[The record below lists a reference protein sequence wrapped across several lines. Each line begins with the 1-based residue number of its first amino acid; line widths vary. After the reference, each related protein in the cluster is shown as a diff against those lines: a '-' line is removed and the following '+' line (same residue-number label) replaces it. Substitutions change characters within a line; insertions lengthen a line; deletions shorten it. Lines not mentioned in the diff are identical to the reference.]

1 MDVLRRFRK
10 VQENGAV
17 LPMEPE
23 LMAQI
28 VTGALIQL
36 IRWRAGQSNP
46 IDKDELVNQL
56 SWVLDRI

>member
-10 VQENGAV
+10 DQENGAV

-28 VTGALIQL
+28 VTGALIQV